1 MLIFVISENR
11 CTHETCITFITSF
24 PSHRFYRLR
33 KVLSKRLWTTI
44 LCILNIFFFLD
55 MEYIN
60 NFIYSLLYIS
70 NPLFL
75 SVDLNYWCSVEQR
88 ILIFLEYPCWF
99 PVKVEEFLCATYFY
113 LLLFHLNTGGI
124 LYKMNGR
131 CVDIAA
137 LEQMNDPRVC
147 LSHLLL
153 LHERFCTI
161 HEIFNSLSFAQ
172 EILFRTFQ
180 ILAWVEI
187 VIVKIENYFKCVRV
201 SLFYFSRFH
210 FERGVSFV
218 PDDCDE
224 IFSNGRN
231 MRRFFNGLS
240 SILWFV
246 KGFLCYV

>member
-1 MLIFVISENR
+1 
-11 CTHETCITFITSF
+11 
-24 PSHRFYRLR
+24 
-33 KVLSKRLWTTI
+33 
-44 LCILNIFFFLD
+44 

-60 NFIYSLLYIS
+60 NFIYSFLYIS
-70 NPLFL
+70 NSLFL
-75 SVDLNYWCSVEQR
+75 SVDLNYWCSMDRR

-124 LYKMNGR
+124 PYKMNGR

-137 LEQMNDPRVC
+137 LEQMNGPRVC
-147 LSHLLL
+147 FSH

-180 ILAWVEI
+180 ILAWIEI
-187 VIVKIENYFKCVRV
+187 VIVKIEDYFKCVRV
-201 SLFYFSRFH
+201 SLFYFSHFH

-218 PDDCDE
+218 PADCDE

-240 SILWFV
+240 SIPRFV
-246 KGFLCYV
+246 KGFLCV